1 MSTSVFG
8 SDLSVTQDWRLAA
21 KVAVEFALEASVGN
35 WIRLTADSSF
45 VSSGQ
50 VTGSL
55 VLKQN
60 ADRRRCCNVAAVVSE
75 FTCIRVYSE
84 GG

>member
-1 MSTSVFG
+1 M
-8 SDLSVTQDWRLAA
+8 
-21 KVAVEFALEASVGN
+21 AVEFALEASVGN

-60 ADRRRCCNVAAVVSE
+60 ADRRRCCDVAAVVSE

>member
-1 MSTSVFG
+1 MALEFAVEF
-8 SDLSVTQDWRLAA
+8 
-21 KVAVEFALEASVGN
+21 AVEFALEASVGN
-35 WIRLTADSSF
+35 WIRQTADSSF

-50 VTGSL
+50 LTSSL

-60 ADRRRCCNVAAVVSE
+60 ADRRRRCDVAAVVSE

>member
-1 MSTSVFG
+1 MSPSVFG
-8 SDLSVTQDWRLAA
+8 SDLSVTQNWRSAA
-21 KVAVEFALEASVGN
+21 KVVVEFALEASVGN
-35 WIRLTADSSF
+35 WIRLTAVSCF

-50 VTGSL
+50 VTSSL

-60 ADRRRCCNVAAVVSE
+60 ADRRRRCDVAAVVSE